1 MELVLEPDVYAPS
14 IDENGNYI
22 DRIPSFNIMKKGILC
37 PCGSRKDK
45 IYETNTMFSS
55 HIKTKIHQKW
65 LAEINNKKVNYY
77 VEYEK
82 QKTDLQNLR
91 ICYAKLEKV
100 VISKTLEV
108 ETLTQKLNEI
118 NGTTMLNINLL
129 DFD

>member
-1 MELVLEPDVYAPS
+1 MELVTEPDFYAPS

-22 DRIPSFNIMKKGILC
+22 DRIPSFNIIKKGLLC
-37 PCGSRKDK
+37 PCGARKDK
-45 IYETNTMFSS
+45 VYETHSTFSS

-65 LAEINNKKVNYY
+65 LLEINNKKINYY

-100 VISKTLEV
+100 VIAKTLEV
-108 ETLTQKLNEI
+108 ETLTQKINESS
-118 NGTTMLNINLL
+118 NTCSVNINLL
-129 DFD
+129 DF